1 MEVKYQQFLNQAL
14 DVLPSRKR
22 EIVERRFGISTGKM
36 ETLQSI
42 GNDFGITRERVR
54 QIINDSLNHIRETKM
69 NELVAPLQYL
79 SDYLKQR
86 GHLKREDILLQETG
100 GDKFQNYVYFF
111 LNLGEDFQRYKED
124 EDLYTVWTIKEEA
137 VFQAKTIIK
146 TIVRHLDKKRQT
158 LPLEEVKKTIDIKI
172 HTQALYSYIEASK
185 HIEQSPEGLFGL
197 VHWPEINPRSIRDKA
212 YVVLKKKGEPMHFRE
227 IALEINKIFDSGKS
241 VAPESVHNELIRSPH
256 FVLIGRG
263 IYALTEWGYQPGT
276 VKDVIVKIL
285 EKEQPL
291 SREEIVQKVLQQR
304 KVKENTIFLNLQ
316 DKDLFVRDEL
326 GRYLL
331 REKSYSQ

>member
-1 MEVKYQQFLNQAL
+1 MEIKYQQFLNQII
-14 DVLPSRKR
+14 DGLPSKKK
-22 EIVERRFGISTGKM
+22 EILERRFGIATGKR

-54 QIINDSLNHIRETKM
+54 QIINDSLNYIRETKIR
-69 NELVAPLQYL
+69 EAQPPIKYL

-86 GHLKREDILLQETG
+86 GYLKREDILLQETG
-100 GDKFQNYVYFF
+100 GDQFQNHVYFF

-124 EDLYTVWTIKEEA
+124 EDIYTVWTIKEEA
-137 VFQAKTIIK
+137 VYQAKTIIK
-146 TIVRHLDKKRQT
+146 TIVEHLDKTRQV
-158 LPLEEVKKTIDIKI
+158 LPLEQVRKTVDIRIK
-172 HTQALYSYIEASK
+172 TDALYSYIEAAK
-185 HIEQSPEGLFGL
+185 HIEQSPDGLFGL
-197 VHWPEINPRSIRDKA
+197 IHWPEINPRSIKDKA
-212 YVVLKKKGEPMHFRE
+212 YLVLKRAGEPMHFRE
-227 IALEINKIFDSGKS
+227 IALEINKNFVFGKP
-241 VAPESVHNELIRSPH
+241 VAPESVHNELIRSPQ

-291 SREEIVQKVLQQR
+291 SKEEIVQKVLQQR
-304 KVKENTIFLNLQ
+304 RVRENTIFLNLQ

-331 REKSYSQ
+331 REKSYTN